1 MHEFSTTDAIQKA
14 IQEIRSKEIS
24 NKPMVAV
31 MTVGLGGGGGAL
43 LLNTQVTLIVSA
55 SVVSW
60 YNAKTKVSSPPLN
73 IRDYKSVL

>member
-24 NKPMVAV
+24 NKSKTVMMAV
-31 MTVGLGGGGGAL
+31 GSASAGSVL

-60 YNAKTKVSSPPLN
+60 YNAKTKVRSHIYVYRL
-73 IRDYKSVL
+73 